1 MTAAQTQKIFF
12 AMGTVNSIT
21 VFEKADEALT
31 AAKNRVTELHRRLSA
46 YADDSQISAINRN
59 AGTAPVQVSADTFS
73 LIERAVQYS
82 EITGG
87 CFDMTARPLAQLWKT
102 AMKNGIFPNEIA
114 IKKAK
119 VLTNYKDILLDREQ
133 QTVLLRN
140 KGQQLDPGGI
150 AKGYAADEVR
160 RILREY
166 GVQNAVI
173 NLGGT
178 VINLGDTRK
187 IGLQTPFAE
196 NGQHFASLQ
205 IADGMA
211 VVSSGIY
218 EQFRMMNGKRI
229 QHIAD
234 PRTGFPSD
242 SGLIGVTLIGRNAEE
257 LDALA
262 TAVLILG
269 AADSPEIL
277 RQREIGAVF
286 ITDERQVFVTENLR
300 GKLTI
305 REERSA

>member
-1 MTAAQTQKIFF
+1 MTAVQMQKIIF
-12 AMGTVNSIT
+12 AMGTVNTIT
-21 VFEKADEALT
+21 AYEHADAALT

-46 YADDSQISAINRN
+46 YAGDSEISAINLN
-59 AGTAPVQVSADTFS
+59 AGIAPVQVSADTFS
-73 LIERAVQYS
+73 LIERAVRYS

-87 CFDMTARPLAQLWKT
+87 CFDMTARRLAQLWKQ
-102 AMKNGIFPNEIA
+102 A
-114 IKKAK
+114 IQSARMPDDASLLLARES
-119 VLTNYKDILLDREQ
+119 VQFQDIMLDRRNR
-133 QTVLLRN
+133 TVMLKH

-160 RILREY
+160 LILY
-166 GVQNAVI
+166 KHGVQNAVI

-178 VINLGDTRK
+178 VINLGDTRTV
-187 IGLQTPFAE
+187 GLQMPFAE
-196 NGQHFASLQ
+196 NGQYFASLQ

-211 VVSSGIY
+211 AVTSGVY
-218 EQFRMMNGKRI
+218 EQCRMIGGKRI
-229 QHIAD
+229 HHIAD

-242 SGLIGVTLIGRNAEE
+242 SGLIGVTLIGENAEE

-269 AADSPEIL
+269 AAESVEIL

-300 GKLTI
+300 GKLTM